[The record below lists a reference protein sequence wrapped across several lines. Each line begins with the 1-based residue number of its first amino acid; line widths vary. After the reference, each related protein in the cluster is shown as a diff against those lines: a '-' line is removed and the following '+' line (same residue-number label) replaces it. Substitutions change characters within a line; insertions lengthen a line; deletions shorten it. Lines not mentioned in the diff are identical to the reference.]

1 MSKTKPKTDN
11 LVYIEDVNFHYGLD
25 IKYDSQ
31 NMWRDSDYHSSD
43 CYIVNARIEKFDP
56 IEISRRICSE
66 NSIKGIDVYFVDR
79 IINLGNFKKEDFDI
93 EVVGGYYGDEI
104 GSVKLDIT
112 AEKVVLINSQI
123 NHMLALKTL
132 KEKLFYCLD
141 LEYNSLLP
149 ELETLYYSEETIP
162 KDQVKF
168 YNERYMER
176 RVPVLDRYLK
186 YPYVVALLIENGKD
200 YRLIDGY
207 HRFSAAQGKNIR
219 AIVGRKRIKLND

>member
-1 MSKTKPKTDN
+1 MSKTKPKNNN
-11 LVYIEDVNFHYGLD
+11 LINIEEINFHWGMD
-25 IKYDSQ
+25 VEYDSV
-31 NMWRDSDYHSSD
+31 NMGRDEYHAGD
-43 CYIVNARIEKFDP
+43 CYIQNARIEKFDP
-56 IEISRRICSE
+56 IQISQRISSE
-66 NSIKGIDVYFVDR
+66 LGIKDIDEYFIDR
-79 IINLGNFKKEDFDI
+79 IINLGNFNRDNFEID
-93 EVVGGYYGDEI
+93 VVDGYYGQEI
-104 GSVKLDIT
+104 GSVKLDV
-112 AEKVVLINSQI
+112 ASEKIVLINSQL
-123 NHMLALKTL
+123 NHMLALKTI

-149 ELETLYYSEETIP
+149 ELETLHYYEETIA

-207 HRFSAAQGKNIR
+207 HRFSASQGKEIKV
-219 AIVGRKRIKLND
+219 IIGRKKANENK